1 LPPGEIPEG
10 GWEWDLGIPPHR
22 ISEISPVRGY
32 QDQERRFEMKFR
44 DLFLPKLAH
53 SDPKVRKKA
62 VLKEKDSNI
71 LKKVIEN
78 DKNPDVRRAANRRL
92 KDLSG

>member
-1 LPPGEIPEG
+1 
-10 GWEWDLGIPPHR
+10 
-22 ISEISPVRGY
+22 
-32 QDQERRFEMKFR
+32 MKFR

-78 DKNPDVRRAANRRL
+78 DKNPDVRRAADKRL
-92 KDLSG
+92 KELGT

>member
-1 LPPGEIPEG
+1 
-10 GWEWDLGIPPHR
+10 
-22 ISEISPVRGY
+22 
-32 QDQERRFEMKFR
+32 MKFR

-53 SDPKVRKKA
+53 SDPKVAEKA

-92 KDLSG
+92 KNLSA

>member
-1 LPPGEIPEG
+1 VGSGTPASQQ
-10 GWEWDLGIPPHR
+10 
-22 ISEISPVRGY
+22 ISEISLVRAY
-32 QDQERRFEMKFR
+32 QDQDQERRFEMKFR

-53 SDPKVRKKA
+53 SDSKVRKKA

-92 KDLSG
+92 KDLSA

>member
-1 LPPGEIPEG
+1 
-10 GWEWDLGIPPHR
+10 
-22 ISEISPVRGY
+22 
-32 QDQERRFEMKFR
+32 MKFR

-53 SDPKVRKKA
+53 SDSKVRKKA

-92 KDLSG
+92 KDLSA